1 MLTPFVETIGLLDR
15 YQMCFSDDNITKTV
29 QFMRGTH
36 HMLYMLSILRPAMG
50 SVAELIRSHD
60 CTVRPIDVL
69 ELRHQE
75 DCTYCKETLTKC
87 GVSLSEMIGLPF
99 TREEVEVRQPLDFA
113 PVNPAEF
120 ATSGEPS
127 GADVSE
133 SVRPARAGAKAAA
146 VAKRDEEVSRPVP
159 LDSYGRSVTG
169 GHYDCWVYSVH
180 DGVKYVDYGEGPK
193 RLDIIKQPSF
203 DYDPSVRR
211 ISDEYHRSLTCIS
224 KILRGRGTE
233 GCGYV
238 MDEDGYMDL
247 KDLGLAL
254 RKELR
259 HPIPWNIQNIM
270 DIFKLD
276 KKQRFIG
283 LGCPDAS
290 RCGDVPCSHWLFKLK
305 ASQGHEDWLQIDDS
319 GIAKEWYVNPGTDLG
334 RWSGWNVCSNPPTVL
349 YHRTD
354 TRNFANIMR
363 DGLLPGGGDQHETG
377 RPHVFFADF
386 PSTNEHYISGV
397 RANKPLEIQ
406 IDLRMAIRAGLC
418 FFKTES
424 DGVLTRDK
432 VPNYTIISVL
442 DATNGDVWY
451 TRSEQSD
458 AGAPTEATEDEP
470 QGMKRDQAVVDDRSM
485 ALERIATTR
494 TNVASPR
501 APQGEA
507 KRQKTFN
514 PMENVELNVA
524 TCPVCNNSVFEGQ
537 CTAHH
542 VGSCLPSIHAC

>member
-1 MLTPFVETIGLLDR
+1 MLVYVDATPFVETIDLLDR
-15 YQMCFSDDNITKTV
+15 YHMCFSDDNITKTV

-36 HMLYMLSILRPAMG
+36 YMLYMLSILRPAMG

-75 DCTYCKETLTKC
+75 DCTVNVEVLAYCKETLTKC

-127 GADVSE
+127 GADVSG
-133 SVRPARAGAKAAA
+133 SVRPAQAGAKATA
-146 VAKRDEEVSRPVP
+146 VAKRNEEVSRPVP

-180 DGVKYVDYGEGPK
+180 DGVKCVDYGEGPK

-247 KDLGLAL
+247 EDLGLAL

-270 DIFKLD
+270 DIFMLD

-290 RCGDVPCSHWLFKLK
+290 RCGDVPCSHWLFNLK

-319 GIAKEWYVNPGTDLG
+319 GIAKEWYVNPGTDLE

-354 TRNFANIMR
+354 KRR
-363 DGLLPGGGDQHETG
+363 
-377 RPHVFFADF
+377 
-386 PSTNEHYISGV
+386 
-397 RANKPLEIQ
+397 
-406 IDLRMAIRAGLC
+406 
-418 FFKTES
+418 
-424 DGVLTRDK
+424 
-432 VPNYTIISVL
+432 
-442 DATNGDVWY
+442 
-451 TRSEQSD
+451 RS
-458 AGAPTEATEDEP
+458 A
-470 QGMKRDQAVVDDRSM
+470 
-485 ALERIATTR
+485 
-494 TNVASPR
+494 
-501 APQGEA
+501 
-507 KRQKTFN
+507 
-514 PMENVELNVA
+514 
-524 TCPVCNNSVFEGQ
+524 
-537 CTAHH
+537 
-542 VGSCLPSIHAC
+542 